1 MFNTTSI
8 SSIGLLLDIAG
19 AVLIF
24 KYGLP
29 EKVDRDGAIYV
40 VSGGEGE
47 KEIQKAKKYDR
58 WAKVGIVC
66 LIIGFSLQ
74 LISNFLNA

>member
-1 MFNTTSI
+1 M
-8 SSIGLLLDIAG
+8 DIAG

-40 VSGGEGE
+40 VSGGGDE

-58 WAKVGIVC
+58 WANAGIVC
-66 LIIGFSLQ
+66 LRDFLIFSG
-74 LISNFLNA
+74 